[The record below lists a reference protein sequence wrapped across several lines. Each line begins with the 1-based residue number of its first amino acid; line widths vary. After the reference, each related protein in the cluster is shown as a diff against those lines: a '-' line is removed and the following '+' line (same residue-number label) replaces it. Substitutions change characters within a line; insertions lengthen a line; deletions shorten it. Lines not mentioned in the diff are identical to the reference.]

1 MMTEVF
7 VFMCAIAVLI
17 VSLYVFLNNIAFDK
31 ADIEQEKAVNATVKK
46 ANAAK
51 SSPAKRDSVRKK
63 YTRK

>member
-1 MMTEVF
+1 MTEF
-7 VFMCAIAVLI
+7 VIFSGILAVLI
-17 VSLYVFLNNIAFDK
+17 VGLYVLLSSIAEDK
-31 ADIEQEKAVNATVKK
+31 AEVKQEKAVNATIKK

>member
-1 MMTEVF
+1 MMTEAVIF
-7 VFMCAIAVLI
+7 SGIVAVLI
-17 VSLYVFLNNIAFDK
+17 VGLYILLSSIAEDK
-31 ADIEQEKAVNATVKK
+31 AEVKQEKAVNATVKK

>member
-1 MMTEVF
+1 MTEF
-7 VFMCAIAVLI
+7 VIFSGVLAVLI
-17 VSLYVFLNNIAFDK
+17 VGLYVLLSSIAEDK
-31 ADIEQEKAVNATVKK
+31 AEVKQEKAVNATIKK

>member
-1 MMTEVF
+1 MMTEF
-7 VFMCAIAVLI
+7 VIFSGVLAVLI
-17 VSLYVFLNNIAFDK
+17 VGLYVLLSSIAEDK
-31 ADIEQEKAVNATVKK
+31 AEVKQEKAVNATIKK

>member
-1 MMTEVF
+1 MTEF
-7 VFMCAIAVLI
+7 VIFSGILAVLI
-17 VSLYVFLNNIAFDK
+17 VGLYVLLSSIAEDK
-31 ADIEQEKAVNATVKK
+31 AEIKQEKAVNATIKK

>member
-1 MMTEVF
+1 MMTEAVIF
-7 VFMCAIAVLI
+7 SGIVAVLI
-17 VSLYVFLNNIAFDK
+17 VGLYILLSYIAEDK
-31 ADIEQEKAVNATVKK
+31 AEVKQEKAVNATIKK

>member
-1 MMTEVF
+1 MMTEF
-7 VFMCAIAVLI
+7 VIFSGILAVLI
-17 VSLYVFLNNIAFDK
+17 VGLYVLLSSIAEDK
-31 ADIEQEKAVNATVKK
+31 AEVKQEKAVNATIKK

>member
-1 MMTEVF
+1 MTEF
-7 VFMCAIAVLI
+7 VIFSGILAVLI
-17 VSLYVFLNNIAFDK
+17 VGLYVLLSSMAEDK
-31 ADIEQEKAVNATVKK
+31 AEVKQEKAVNETIKK